1 MTIRMLI
8 TGGTFDKEYDEITGE
23 LIFKKTHIHEIL
35 KLGRSKLDIK
45 ITELMLVDSA
55 NISNSNKRTILNHCK
70 KSKEDKI
77 VIIHGT
83 DTMVTTAQF
92 LGKFI
97 KNKII
102 VLTGAMIPFAFGNS
116 DSIFNL
122 GNALAFVQ
130 TLPHGVYI
138 SMHGK
143 YFSYENLRKNKQI
156 GEFEEVK

>member
-1 MTIRMLI
+1 MLI
-8 TGGTFDKEYDEITGE
+8 TGGTIDKEYDEIRVV

-35 KLGRSKLDIK
+35 KLGTSKWDIK
-45 ITELMLVDSA
+45 ITELMMIDSA
-55 NISNSNKRTILNHCK
+55 NITNSNKRTILNHCK

-102 VLTGAMIPFAFGNS
+102 VLTGAMIPYAFGNS

-122 GNALAFVQ
+122 GSALAFVQ
-130 TLPHGVYI
+130 TLPYGVYI

-143 YFSYENLRKNKQI
+143 YFSYDKLRKNKQI
-156 GEFEEVK
+156 GEFEKVK

>member
-8 TGGTFDKEYDEITGE
+8 TGGTIDKEYDEITGE
-23 LIFKKTHIHEIL
+23 LIFKNTHLCEML
-35 KLGRSKLDIK
+35 RLGRSKLDIR
-45 ITELMLVDSA
+45 ITKLMMVDSA
-55 NISNSNKRTILNHCK
+55 NISNSDRKTILNHCK

-83 DTMVTTAQF
+83 DTMVTTAKF

-97 KNKII
+97 KNKTI
-102 VLTGAMIPFAFGNS
+102 VLTGAIIPYTFGNS
-116 DSIFNL
+116 DGLFNL
-122 GNALAFVQ
+122 GSALAFVQ

-143 YFSYENLRKNKQI
+143 YFYYDNTRKNKRF